1 MKSSLFRPLAAG
13 TALALV
19 FGLPAAAAAA
29 PSDAAPAAKT
39 AVHEHGPKGDARM
52 ARGQHHDGLFIPGLG
67 PLPKSALDAL
77 KLTADQQKQVDA
89 LKTAQRESHKEMRA
103 ERTAHY
109 AMLKQQLYAGRL
121 DPRALAKQADA
132 KRETRQKAAQASEAQ
147 ALAIWDSLSD
157 AQKTQVTA
165 FVKTR
170 HDKMAE
176 RRAEHEGKR
185 EGKRSAPPAAS

>member
-1 MKSSLFRPLAAG
+1 MKSSLFRSLAAG

-19 FGLPAAAAAA
+19 FGLPAAATAA

-39 AVHEHGPKGDARM
+39 TVHDHGPKGDARM

-67 PLPKSALDAL
+67 PLPKSELDAL
-77 KLTADQQKQVDA
+77 KLTADQQKQVDT
-89 LKTAQRESHKEMRA
+89 LKAAQRESHKEMRA

-109 AMLKQQLYAGRL
+109 AMLKQQLDSGRL

-132 KRETRQKAAQASEAQ
+132 KREARHKAAEASETQ

-157 AQKTQVTA
+157 VQKTQVTA
-165 FVKTR
+165 FVKAR
-170 HDKMAE
+170 HDRMAE

-185 EGKRSAPPAAS
+185 EGKRQVAPAAS